1 MVEQLDPMVAPA
13 HDDFAKTALSR
24 PYATV
29 LEALGLQWLAE
40 PMAQG
45 GAFVVPHTG
54 AVPGRL
60 STRRIHETRVD
71 EVAAF
76 EFGRALAR
84 THAAGAA
91 GWGAPP
97 AGWQGDGYMG
107 RKELRLPAANS
118 KESLPTWGEFFAEQ
132 RILPC
137 MKYARENGSMSASD
151 VKIVEK
157 VAARISRGDFSS
169 AQPALLAADAPAR
182 IHGDLWTGNVLWA
195 RKEDLQWAPQAAGTG
210 SPEGNRDALHN
221 TVGVIIDPAAQGGHA
236 ETDLAYLEV
245 FGQPYLD
252 RIYAGYNSVS
262 KLQEGWKKR
271 MGIHQLHILA
281 VHAAIFGGSYGRIT
295 VATAMRYV

>member
-13 HDDFAKTALSR
+13 HDDFAKTEPSR

-45 GAFVVPHTG
+45 GAFVVPPTG

-97 AGWQGDGYMG
+97 RRMAGGRLHGPERTTPTGSQLQGITTYLG
-107 RKELRLPAANS
+107 
-118 KESLPTWGEFFAEQ
+118 
-132 RILPC
+132 RILC
-137 MKYARENGSMSASD
+137 
-151 VKIVEK
+151 
-157 VAARISRGDFSS
+157 
-169 AQPALLAADAPAR
+169 
-182 IHGDLWTGNVLWA
+182 
-195 RKEDLQWAPQAAGTG
+195 
-210 SPEGNRDALHN
+210 
-221 TVGVIIDPAAQGGHA
+221 
-236 ETDLAYLEV
+236 
-245 FGQPYLD
+245 
-252 RIYAGYNSVS
+252 
-262 KLQEGWKKR
+262 
-271 MGIHQLHILA
+271 
-281 VHAAIFGGSYGRIT
+281 
-295 VATAMRYV
+295 